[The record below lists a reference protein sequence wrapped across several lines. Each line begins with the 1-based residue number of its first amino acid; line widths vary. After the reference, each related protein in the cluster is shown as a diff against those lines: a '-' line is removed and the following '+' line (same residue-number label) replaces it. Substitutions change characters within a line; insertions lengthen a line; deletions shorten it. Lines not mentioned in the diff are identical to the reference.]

1 MNSSKFSEWLVAVVE
16 LVKQSITW
24 SKSLFES
31 IDLDLKKHADLLV
44 KQEGEIA
51 DAVSKLKMQDDQLA
65 KLASVIVDLQKQITT
80 LNSTLGIV
88 TVVQPVVLLLGD
100 SILPT
105 TSLTDSTVFVQEL
118 ITAKVLDNKA
128 GTFFVKNNTKNTYD
142 ITDVS
147 GANFVLKPNDVVSI
161 TLIIN
166 GVNITQVTDI
176 HLIIDIVNNETLFT
190 VPVFTDLVP
199 SK

>member
-1 MNSSKFSEWLVAVVE
+1 MNNSKFSEWLVAVVE
-16 LVKQSITW
+16 LVRQSITW

-31 IDLDLKKHADLLV
+31 IDLDLKKHMDLLV

-51 DAVSKLKMQDDQLA
+51 DAVSKLKMQDDQLT
-65 KLASVIVDLQKQITT
+65 KMNSVIVDLQKQITT

-100 SILPT
+100 SIVPT
-105 TSLTDSTVFVQEL
+105 TALTDSTVFVQEL

-147 GANFVLKPNDVVSI
+147 GANFMLKPNDVVSI

-176 HLIIDIVNNETLFT
+176 HLIIDIVNSETLFT